1 MREVSVSRILSLVCA
16 TFLAALPLLAAADA
30 SDVDT
35 SVLERAL
42 IESASTP
49 NAHRALASY
58 YRGKADEARKTA
70 ELHRSMGKAYSGMKV
85 VLMQQQQEHC
95 KRLASL
101 ETKKAKEY
109 TALAAGH
116 DAEAEAKR

>member
-1 MREVSVSRILSLVCA
+1 MREVSVSRILSVVCV

-30 SDVDT
+30 NDADT
-35 SVLERAL
+35 SILERVL

-49 NAHRALASY
+49 KAHRALANY

-70 ELHRSMGKAYSGMKV
+70 ELHRGMGRAYSGMKV
-85 VLMQQQQEHC
+85 VLFQQQKEHC

-101 ETKKAKEY
+101 ETEKAKEY

-116 DAEAEAKR
+116 DAEAKR

>member
-1 MREVSVSRILSLVCA
+1 MGRASVSRIPSLVCA
-16 TFLAALPLLAAADA
+16 AFLAALPLLAAADA
-30 SDVDT
+30 NDVDT
-35 SVLERAL
+35 SVLERVL

-49 NAHRALASY
+49 KAHQALASY
-58 YRGKADEARKTA
+58 YRGKADKSLRTA
-70 ELHRSMGKAYSGMKV
+70 ELHRGMGRAYSGMKV
-85 VLMQQQQEHC
+85 VLMQQQKEHC